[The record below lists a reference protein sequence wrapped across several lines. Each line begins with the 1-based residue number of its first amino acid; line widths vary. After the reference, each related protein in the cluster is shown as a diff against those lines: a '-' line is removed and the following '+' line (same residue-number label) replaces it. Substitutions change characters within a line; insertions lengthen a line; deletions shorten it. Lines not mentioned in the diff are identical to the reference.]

1 VFFRK
6 CAPDDTFTTN
16 TAACYTPKC
25 EVKIDAKSLD
35 TTIVNGTISSPDGG
49 KRDVR
54 IIVKEKTVITAPSV
68 KDCALKISDNF
79 KSTTLINYG
88 ITIGHPEKGGAGG
101 NFDPDLLP
109 SETFDNAN
117 LNGSN
122 GKDGGNALCITSDIK
137 NLKIN
142 NHGVI
147 KGGRAGGSGGA
158 ACYLKEQ
165 VGN

>member
-1 VFFRK
+1 
-6 CAPDDTFTTN
+6 
-16 TAACYTPKC
+16 
-25 EVKIDAKSLD
+25 
-35 TTIVNGTISSPDGG
+35 
-49 KRDVR
+49 
-54 IIVKEKTVITAPSV
+54 
-68 KDCALKISDNF
+68 
-79 KSTTLINYG
+79 
-88 ITIGHPEKGGAGG
+88 
-101 NFDPDLLP
+101 LLP